1 MSNLIEATPES
12 VGLSTEGLARV
23 DAYVQQQIDA
33 GLIPG
38 AVTLVARHGKVVHVS
53 PMGFKDIASNEASR
67 ADGLYRIFSM
77 TKPVTAVAMMILYD
91 EGRWQPDDPIA
102 RHLPEFAGI
111 RVFAGT
117 ADDGSLLLEDPIHP
131 PTLRELLTHSA
142 GLSYGTRLS
151 DPNDPIDNAYRAA
164 EVWGAHNLVEMMAR
178 LASTP
183 LAYQPGSSWRYSI
196 GMDVQGAII
205 ERLTGQSLAT
215 FMRERIFEPLGMADT
230 AFFTPP
236 AEKERL
242 ATLYVRLG
250 DAPLTH
256 IDNPMW
262 PDRDAEPSLAMG
274 GGGLVSTIGDYAR
287 FAQMLLGKGE
297 LNGTRI
303 ISADAARLMMS
314 NHLPQALM
322 DHGFLAGHQRIRPGF
337 GFGFNGVVF
346 TDPALA
352 GVPVGKGTYHWD
364 GAAGTWFWV
373 DPANDL
379 IFVGMTQFLSYTGP
393 PLQAMTQMLMA
404 DAILR

>member
-1 MSNLIEATPES
+1 MHDLIEASPEE
-12 VGLSTEGLARV
+12 VGLSSEGLANV

-38 AVTLVARHGKVVHVS
+38 AVTLVARHGKVVHVN
-53 PMGFKDIASNEASR
+53 PMGFKDIASAEASR
-67 ADGLYRIFSM
+67 VDGLYRIFSM

-102 RHLPEFAGI
+102 RHLPEFADV

-117 ADDGSLLLEDPIHP
+117 AADGSLILENPDHQ
-131 PTLRELLTHSA
+131 PTVRELLTHSA
-142 GLSYGTRLS
+142 GLSYGTQLS
-151 DPNDPIDNAYRAA
+151 DPNDPVDNAYRAA
-164 EVWGAHNLVEMMAR
+164 EVWGAPDLAEMMAR
-178 LASTP
+178 LVGAP

-236 AEKERL
+236 AKLERL

-250 DAPLTH
+250 DAPLTP

-262 PDRDAEPSLAMG
+262 SDRDAEPSLALG

-287 FAQMLLGKGE
+287 FARMLLGRGE
-297 LNGTRI
+297 FNGVRI
-303 ISADAARLMMS
+303 ISEAAAGLMMK

-322 DHGFLAGHQRIRPGF
+322 NRGFLAGHQRIRPGF

-352 GVPVGKGTYHWD
+352 GIPVGKGTYHWD

-379 IFVGMTQFLSYTGP
+379 IFVGMTQFLSYTAP
-393 PLQAMTQMLMA
+393 PLQATTQTLMA
-404 DAILR
+404 TAIRR